1 MGMLNNRELASTIL
15 LLGCL
20 TAVVLRR
27 EMRGSVAGVIRS
39 ALAPKLALL
48 WAAYAGCLGGAVLV
62 IGHFGLRYDGSTK
75 DAVVWALIA
84 GLPIVFR
91 FDRAARQPGLLV
103 YALVGAIKWT
113 TLVEFFVNLYVLPL
127 WAELP
132 LQALLTFVALIA
144 ATAETV
150 ANAPLS
156 TRRFLNGVVAV
167 GGGALLLATTV
178 HVVVQWGSID
188 WRATG
193 LAFLQPMVLTIA
205 VVLFTTVVGL
215 LSAYELLFLRL
226 QFPRTAG
233 AVAAR
238 HRLALVLGLHLRL
251 TKISGFAGALTV
263 RLRSATSLGSALAV
277 VRDYRR
283 GVLHANDWPDAA

>member
-1 MGMLNNRELASTIL
+1 MLNNREVASAILVLAL
-15 LLGCL
+15 L
-20 TAVVLRR
+20 AMVMLRR
-27 EMRGSVAGVIRS
+27 DMRGSLAGVIGS

-48 WAAYAGCLGGAVLV
+48 WTAYAGCVVGAVLV
-62 IGHFGLRYDGSTK
+62 IGHLGLRYEGSTK

-103 YALVGAIKWT
+103 NALVGAIKWT

-132 LQALLTFVALIA
+132 LQAVLAFVALLA
-144 ATAETV
+144 VTAETV

-156 TRRFLNGVVAV
+156 TRRFLNGVLTV
-167 GGGALLLATTV
+167 GGGALLLATAA
-178 HVVVQWGSID
+178 HIAVQWDSID

-193 LAFLQPMVLTIA
+193 LAFLQPIVLTMV
-205 VVLFTTVVGL
+205 VVLFTAVVAL

-226 QFPRTAG
+226 HFPRGAG

-238 HRLALVLGLHLRL
+238 HRLALVLGLHVRL
-251 TKISGFAGALTV
+251 MKISGFAGAPTV
-263 RLRSATSLGSALAV
+263 RLRSTRSLGSALAV

-283 GVLHANDWPDAA
+283 GLLHANDWPDAA

>member
-1 MGMLNNRELASTIL
+1 MLNNREVASAILVLAL
-15 LLGCL
+15 L
-20 TAVVLRR
+20 AMVMLRR
-27 EMRGSVAGVIRS
+27 DMRGSLASVIGS
-39 ALAPKLALL
+39 ALVPKLALL
-48 WAAYAGCLGGAVLV
+48 WTAYAGCVVGAVLV
-62 IGHFGLRYDGSTK
+62 IGHLGLRYDGSTK

-84 GLPIVFR
+84 GLPIGFR

-103 YALVGAIKWT
+103 NALVGAIKWT

-132 LQALLTFVALIA
+132 LQAVLAFLALLAV
-144 ATAETV
+144 TAETV

-156 TRRFLNGVVAV
+156 TRRFLNGVLTV
-167 GGGALLLATTV
+167 GGGSLLLANAA
-178 HVVVQWGSID
+178 HIAVQWDSID

-193 LAFLQPMVLTIA
+193 LALLQPIVLTMV
-205 VVLFTTVVGL
+205 VVLFTAVVAL

-226 QFPRTAG
+226 HFPRGAG

-238 HRLALVLGLHLRL
+238 HRLALVLGLHVRL
-251 TKISGFAGALTV
+251 MKISGFAGALTV
-263 RLRSATSLGSALAV
+263 RLRSTRSLGSALAV

-283 GVLHANDWPDAA
+283 GLLHANDWPDAA